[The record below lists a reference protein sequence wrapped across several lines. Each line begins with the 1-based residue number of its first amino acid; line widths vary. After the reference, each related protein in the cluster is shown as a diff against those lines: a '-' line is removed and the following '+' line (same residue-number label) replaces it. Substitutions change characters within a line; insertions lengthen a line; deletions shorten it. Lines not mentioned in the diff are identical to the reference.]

1 MRRDKRSPTNL
12 VMLDPIRL
20 SFALLPLGAYLSVMG
35 MLRWRKHPTVLSRSF
50 DLLLLGMGMAGMIAV
65 GPIELFFPRAAYS
78 LVGNWVWLILL
89 SLYFLVLLL
98 IVFHVPPGV
107 VVYGMRQ
114 ERLRKL
120 LEKGLTDREVP
131 FSFQGDAIRME
142 SIGIHAL
149 LLDAGARDVA
159 ALQAIGAKQ
168 NLLEWVR
175 LEQDLSRAVRHE
187 HMESAVQ
194 GPLYVTLS
202 SLLFLVAFWFL
213 ASDTQSLRD
222 AMAALFSE

>member
-1 MRRDKRSPTNL
+1 MQRDRRLRTNQA
-12 VMLDPIRL
+12 MLDPIRIA
-20 SFALLPLGAYLSVMG
+20 FALLPLGAYLSVMG

-50 DLLLLGMGMAGMIAV
+50 DLLLLGMGMAGMMAV

-98 IVFHVPPGV
+98 IVFHVPPGLV
-107 VVYGMRQ
+107 IYGISKD
-114 ERLRKL
+114 RLRKT
-120 LEKGLTDREVP
+120 LEKGLMERNVSY
-131 FSFQGDAIRME
+131 SFQGDAIRME
-142 SIGIHAL
+142 SVGIHAL
-149 LLDAGARDVA
+149 LADAGTRDVA
-159 ALQAIGAKQ
+159 SLLAIGSNQ

-175 LEQDLSRAVRHE
+175 LEQELSRSLRLE
-187 HMESAVQ
+187 RIESTA
-194 GPLYVTLS
+194 PASWYVALS
-202 SLLFLVAFWFL
+202 GVLFFVAFWFL